1 MKEGIGTVALLQ
13 AMDRSMKTGK
23 PVKIND
29 VLNEYGL
36 DAELVQQP

>member
-23 PVKIND
+23 PVRIKE
-29 VLNEYGL
+29 VLKEFGL
-36 DAELVQQP
+36 VSEI